1 LTHECLR
8 NDAPNGLALLIG
20 GLKGI
25 RVLESFTPTATGAKS
40 VDYETDANKITPVAG
55 KQAAVT
61 IGGGVAIAELNKVL
75 ATSGLYSIGAAHDSV
90 SVAGGWSQ
98 AGGHA
103 AFSSYYGLGADQIL
117 EYKVVTADGQSLV
130 ANSVTN
136 KDLFWALRGGG
147 AGTWGVVVEATLKVR
162 STFCHQPTKSPC

>member
-1 LTHECLR
+1 M
-8 NDAPNGLALLIG
+8 ALLIN

-25 RVLESFTPTATGAKS
+25 RVLESFTPTTAGAKA
-40 VDYETDANKITPVAG
+40 VDYETNSNKISPIAG

-61 IGGGVAIAELNKVL
+61 IGGGVNIAELNKVL
-75 ATSGLYSIGAAHDSV
+75 ATSGLYAVGAAHDSV

-117 EYKVVTADGQSLV
+117 EYKVWM
-130 ANSVTN
+130 NN
-136 KDLFWALRGGG
+136 
-147 AGTWGVVVEATLKVR
+147 
-162 STFCHQPTKSPC
+162 